1 MAAAAALQGSPS
13 ASSSE
18 RIGRNDPAPQRALGL
33 LVPAWSS
40 SQSSPPTMLQEWAPK
55 NPFPE
60 APPTPR
66 CQPLR
71 PPWGATT
78 KLPTLVSAQ
87 RRARDKSRE
96 SKGVCPKAPSTP
108 RGRYPHKEPSPKAKP
123 APRITRPGNQPPRHP
138 GGRERNCETP
148 PPAPCVPSTA
158 RRVNQCCPTE

>member
-18 RIGRNDPAPQRALGL
+18 RIGRNDPAPQRALVL

-71 PPWGATT
+71 PHGGKRRSCRRWSVLKDARGTRAGSPKGFAPKPRQPRGGVIRTRN
-78 KLPTLVSAQ
+78 LPQ
-87 RRARDKSRE
+87 RRNPPHAS
-96 SKGVCPKAPSTP
+96 PAPEISP
-108 RGRYPHKEPSPKAKP
+108 RG
-123 APRITRPGNQPPRHP
+123 TRAAENETARHP
-138 GGRERNCETP
+138 HRR
-148 PPAPCVPSTA
+148 PASP
-158 RRVNQCCPTE
+158 RRRDA